1 MVVFVRSR
9 QDLEHQIIL
18 MHAEGWGIRALS
30 RRFNMG
36 RNTIRRILRKNQEK
50 RDQGHDVRDGRRP
63 IARKSKLDDFKPMI
77 KRLLE
82 QYPDM
87 TGVRVHETLSE
98 NGFDGGPTIV
108 KDYLRKIRPRPKKA
122 PVVRFETEPGHQGQ
136 MDWSPY
142 TLNFTRSGRQKV
154 LCFSY
159 ILGYSRRQ

>member
-1 MVVFVRSR
+1 MMCSIV
-9 QDLEHQIIL
+9 
-18 MHAEGWGIRALS
+18 A
-30 RRFNMG
+30 
-36 RNTIRRILRKNQEK
+36 
-50 RDQGHDVRDGRRP
+50 RP

-87 TGVRVHETLSE
+87 TGVRVHEELSE

-108 KDYLRKIRPRPKKA
+108 KDYLRKIRPRPKKE

-159 ILGYSRRQ
+159 IWAFHAGSISILPPTGVFIP